1 MPPAVDSISTTSSSG
16 SGPFTWSHTCAGS
29 DRLLLLFVA
38 HYHSS
43 NTISSASYNGVSM
56 TAVTNGA
63 AVTGSGYLCFITT
76 FYLVAPATGSNTV
89 SVTPSGGLFDF
100 GACAISLSDVHQ
112 TVPLGTAA
120 NATGY
125 DTTPTVTVSSATGEL
140 VVDGLVIMNSGT
152 LTVGAG
158 QTQHWNAPTANAFIR
173 YAGSTESGAASTTM
187 SWSNSSSQT
196 WAIVAVPIK
205 PTGGGSGGPN
215 ITGAHYQYRKRRL

>member
-1 MPPAVDSISTTSSSG
+1 
-16 SGPFTWSHTCAGS
+16 
-29 DRLLLLFVA
+29 
-38 HYHSS
+38 
-43 NTISSASYNGVSM
+43 M

-158 QTQHWNAPTANAFIR
+158 QTQRWNTPTANAFIR

>member
-1 MPPAVDSISTTSSSG
+1 MPAVDSVSTTSSNG

-89 SVTPSGGLFDF
+89 SVTPSAGLYDF

-158 QTQHWNAPTANAFIR
+158 QTQRWNTPTANAFIR

-187 SWSNSSSQT
+187 SWSNTSSQF
-196 WAIVAVPIK
+196 WATVAIPVK
-205 PTGGGSGGPN
+205 PLGGGGSSIIP
-215 ITGAHYQYRKRRL
+215 IQAYYRRRRA

>member
-1 MPPAVDSISTTSSSG
+1 MPPAVDSVSTTSSSG
-16 SGPFTWSHTCAGS
+16 PGPFTWSHTCAGS

-56 TAVTNGA
+56 TPVINGA
-63 AVTGSGYLCFITT
+63 AVNGSGYLCFITV
-76 FYLVAPATGSNTV
+76 FYLIAPATGSNTV
-89 SVTPSGGLFDF
+89 SVTPSGSLFDF
-100 GACAISLSDVHQ
+100 GASAISLFDVHQ
-112 TVPLGTAA
+112 TIPLGTAVNA
-120 NATGY
+120 IGSNAT
-125 DTTPTVTVSSATGEL
+125 PSVTVSSAADEL

-152 LTVGAG
+152 LSVGSG
-158 QTQHWNAPTANAFIR
+158 QTQRWNTPTANAFIR
-173 YAGSTESGAASTTM
+173 YAGSTESGADSTTM

>member
-1 MPPAVDSISTTSSSG
+1 MPPAIDSISTTSSSG
-16 SGPFTWSHTCAGS
+16 PGPFTWSHTCAGS

-76 FYLVAPATGSNTV
+76 FYLIAPATGSNTV
-89 SVTPSGGLFDF
+89 SVTPSGGLYDF
-100 GACAISLSDVHQ
+100 GACAMSLSDVHQ
-112 TVPLGTAA
+112 TVPLGTVA

-158 QTQHWNAPTANAFIR
+158 QTQRWNAPTANAFIR

-187 SWSNSSSQT
+187 SWSNTSSQF
-196 WAIVAVPIK
+196 WATVAIPVK
-205 PTGGGSGGPN
+205 PLGGGGSSIIPSQ
-215 ITGAHYQYRKRRL
+215 AYYRRRRA

>member
-1 MPPAVDSISTTSSSG
+1 MPAVDSISTTSSSG
-16 SGPFTWSHTCAGS
+16 PGPFTWSHTCAGS

-89 SVTPSGGLFDF
+89 SVTPSAGLFDF

-158 QTQHWNAPTANAFIR
+158 QTQRWNAPTANAFIR